1 MGFVQRNGLVFYQ
14 FDLFPTE
21 SVLHGVFT
29 RLGGVSPAPWD
40 SLNLGG
46 NLGDVRENIIENRRR
61 IFEAVHREVETIF
74 DVWQVHSDI
83 VISTD
88 RPRPLDAP
96 HVKADAI
103 LTNRSEVTLF
113 MRFADCVPV
122 LLYEPNHKVV
132 GLVHAGWK
140 GTVQAI
146 VLKTVA
152 AMQEV
157 YGCRAGDI
165 MAAIGPSIGPDHYMI
180 GSEVVQLVEQSFGE
194 RSREVLIYQDGRAY
208 LNLWEANRL
217 WLNQA
222 GVTQVEVAGLC
233 TACDLRHWY
242 SHRGEA
248 GRTGRFGALIALRS

>member
-21 SVLHGVFT
+21 ALIHGVFT
-29 RLGGVSPAPWD
+29 RLGGVSPVPWD
-40 SLNLGG
+40 TLNLGG
-46 NLGDVRENIIENRRR
+46 NLGDLRENVVENRRR
-61 IFEAVHREVETIF
+61 IFETVNREVETIF

-83 VISTD
+83 VISAD

-103 LTNRSEVTLF
+103 LTNRPEVTLF
-113 MRFADCVPV
+113 MRFADCVPI
-122 LLYEPNHKVV
+122 LLYDPNRRVV

-140 GTVQAI
+140 GTVLAI
-146 VLKTVA
+146 VRKAIAT
-152 AMQEV
+152 MQEE
-157 YGCRAGDI
+157 YGCRPGDI
-165 MAAIGPSIGPDHYMI
+165 QAAIGPSIGPDHYEV
-180 GSEVVQLVEQSFGE
+180 GPEVVQLVERAFGE
-194 RSREVLIYQDGRAY
+194 QSSEVLIQRDGRTHFD
-208 LNLWEANRL
+208 LWEANRL

-233 TACDLRHWY
+233 TACDLKHWY

-248 GRTGRFGALIALRS
+248 GRTGRFGVLIALRC

>member
-1 MGFVQRNGLVFYQ
+1 MGFVQQNGLVFYQ

-21 SVLHGVFT
+21 AVVHGVFT
-29 RLGGVSPAPWD
+29 RLGGVSPVPWD

-46 NLGDVRENIIENRRR
+46 NLGDLRENVIENRRR
-61 IFEAVHREVETIF
+61 IFETVNREVETIF

-96 HVKADAI
+96 HTKADAI
-103 LTNRSEVTLF
+103 LTNCPEVTLF
-113 MRFADCVPV
+113 MRFADCVPI
-122 LLYEPNHKVV
+122 LLYDPNRRVV

-140 GTVQAI
+140 GTVLAI
-146 VLKTVA
+146 VRKTIT
-152 AMQEV
+152 AMQEE
-157 YGCRAGDI
+157 YGCRPEDI
-165 MAAIGPSIGPDHYMI
+165 QAAIGPSIGPDHY
-180 GSEVVQLVEQSFGE
+180 GVGPEVVQLVERAFGE
-194 RSREVLIYQDGRAY
+194 QSSEVLIQRDGRTHF
-208 LNLWEANRL
+208 NLWEANRL

-233 TACDLRHWY
+233 TACDLKHWY